1 MKTHRLLL
9 LVMALSVGCSQLP
22 SPNRSL
28 ADRVKNRGPLV
39 LSDENP
45 YLASNLFL
53 AREMD
58 RSKEVSG
65 FIRKHGAPAAIA
77 VEGDYFEAVKV
88 RLFYPES
95 RTSYTVEDV
104 GDAHVIT
111 GPTPLSSEE
120 SRELAQV
127 TRDIQGVPVLTTSVE
142 PAGTTTAR
150 LPEGPEE
157 NSAPPEGVARRL
169 EKAKHQLAGTGEEPA
184 DALSR
189 PATDGPEAEISPK
202 GDLVHYVT
210 YPGET
215 LSMIARWYTGDRA
228 NAGRIARING
238 LQNPD
243 HVSIGDTVVVPKYL
257 LSTTKR
263 LTPRAIEAL
272 SATARSERRALDER

>member
-1 MKTHRLLL
+1 MKTRGLLL
-9 LVMALSVGCSQLP
+9 LALALSVGCSQLP

-28 ADRVKNRGPLV
+28 ADRVKNRGPLA

-58 RSKEVSG
+58 RSTEISG

-77 VEGDYFEAVKV
+77 VDGEYFEPVKL
-88 RLFYPES
+88 RLLYPES

-104 GDAHVIT
+104 GDAHIIT
-111 GPTPLSSEE
+111 GPTPLSAEE
-120 SRELAQV
+120 SRELAQSP
-127 TRDIQGVPVLTTSVE
+127 RDMQGAPVLTSKGE
-142 PAGTTTAR
+142 SAPPPAAT
-150 LPEGPEE
+150 LPEEE
-157 NSAPPEGVARRL
+157 TESAAPPEGVARRL
-169 EKAKHQLAGTGEEPA
+169 EKAKHRLS
-184 DALSR
+184 DATERQTEVAPSL
-189 PATDGPEAEISPK
+189 PTDGPEAEISPK

-243 HVSIGDTVVVPKYL
+243 HLSIGDTVVVPKYL

-272 SATARSERRALDER
+272 TATARSERPAEH